1 MRMYKR
7 QHPITMLLELK
18 ITDFIPLII
27 FMFSLNGKFPFW
39 YLIPAAFGL
48 LTVFSA
54 FEKWYYTTYWVENNV
69 LHVKQGLFVKKE
81 SYLNKERVQTINTS
95 SNVLYQ
101 MLGLKKIQIE
111 TAGGG
116 DEAEVS
122 LAGITVE
129 EATELIAMLNESASE
144 LKVEKTLEEVEVKE
158 IITEEKQAREYKL
171 TWKEILIASVTS
183 GQFGL
188 LFSLIFFVYHQVDE
202 YIPKW
207 IENSV
212 KSYVMEHDIYGWI
225 FMIAILLGLS
235 WIISTIGYALKH
247 GDFTVNRRN
256 DEVRISQGL
265 LEKKELVLKLHRIQ
279 GITIK
284 EGILRQPFGYCA
296 VQVEVIQ
303 SKGTGDEKEKVT
315 LHPIIR
321 KDRVQQLLA
330 HLQLPYELNANITSL
345 PKAALRRYLIDSF
358 IFFAMLAIP
367 LTGISIY
374 FEKYYIM
381 WALLPL
387 AILIFTLGY
396 ATFKTN
402 GYSVKGEQITLV
414 YRSVGKYTGLIRRR
428 HVQSMEKTQS
438 YFQRRADLCT
448 YKFSSAS
455 SSYKIEHT
463 RVEDAERMQDWYKK
477 KLRDRKSVV

>member
-1 MRMYKR
+1 MYKR

-18 ITDFIPLII
+18 ITDFIPFII
-27 FMFSLNGKFPFW
+27 FLFSLKGKFPFW
-39 YLIPAAFGL
+39 YLVPIGFAVI
-48 LTVFSA
+48 TIVSA
-54 FEKWYYTTYWVENNV
+54 IVGWYYKVYWIENNV
-69 LHVKQGLFVKKE
+69 LHIKEGLFVKKE

-95 SNVLYQ
+95 SGMLYQ
-101 MLGLKKIQIE
+101 VLGLKKIKIE

-116 DEAEVS
+116 NEPEVS

-129 EATELIAMLNESASE
+129 EATKLITMLNEPTSVV
-144 LKVEKTLEEVEVKE
+144 KVEETSEEVVRKE
-158 IITEEKQAREYKL
+158 IITEEKQTTEYKL
-171 TWKEILIASVTS
+171 TWKEILIASITS

-188 LFSLIFFVYHQVDE
+188 LFSLIFFVYNQVDE
-202 YIPKW
+202 YIPRW
-207 IENSV
+207 IKNSV
-212 KSYVMEHDIYGWI
+212 ESYVMDHDIYGWI
-225 FMIAILLGLS
+225 YMVAILLVVS

-247 GDFTVNRRN
+247 GDFTVNRKN

-303 SKGTGDEKEKVT
+303 SEGKEEKVT

-321 KDRVQQLLA
+321 KDRVQQLLT
-330 HLQLPYELNANITSL
+330 HLQLPYELNTNIISL

-387 AILIFTLGY
+387 AILIFTLGC

-402 GYSVKGEQITLV
+402 GYGVNGEQITLV
-414 YRSVGKYTGLIRRR
+414 YRSVGKYTGLVKRR

-438 YFQRRADLCT
+438 YFQRRVDLCT

-455 SSYKIEHT
+455 SNYKLEHT

-477 KLRDRKSVV
+477 RISED

>member
-1 MRMYKR
+1 MYKR

-48 LTVFSA
+48 LTIFSA

-116 DEAEVS
+116 DDAEVS

-129 EATELIAMLNESASE
+129 EATELIAMLNEPTRE
-144 LKVEKTLEEVEVKE
+144 LKAEEISEEVVEKE
-158 IITEEKQAREYKL
+158 IVTEEKQATEYKL
-171 TWKEILIASVTS
+171 TWKEILLASVTS

-188 LFSLIFFVYHQVDE
+188 LFSLIFFVYNQVDE

-207 IENSV
+207 IKNKVE
-212 KSYVMEHDIYGWI
+212 SYVMDHDIYGWI
-225 FMIAILLGLS
+225 YMVAILLVIS

-256 DEVRISQGL
+256 DEVRILQGL

-284 EGILRQPFGYCA
+284 ESILRQPFGYCA

-303 SKGTGDEKEKVT
+303 SKGLGDEKEKVT

-330 HLQLPYELNANITSL
+330 HLQLPYELNTNIISL
-345 PKAALRRYLIDSF
+345 PKSALRRYLIDSF

-381 WALLPL
+381 WALIPL

-396 ATFKTN
+396 GTFKTN
-402 GYSVKGEQITLV
+402 GYSVNGEQITLV
-414 YRSVGKYTGLIRRR
+414 YRSVGKYTGLVRRR

-448 YKFSSAS
+448 YKFSNAS
-455 SSYKIEHT
+455 SNYKLEHT
-463 RVEDAERMQDWYKK
+463 RVADAERMQDWYKK
-477 KLRDRKSVV
+477 ELSED

>member
-1 MRMYKR
+1 MYKR

-225 FMIAILLGLS
+225 LMIAILLVLS

-303 SKGTGDEKEKVT
+303 SKGTDDEKEKVT

-402 GYSVKGEQITLV
+402 GYSVNGEQITLV
-414 YRSVGKYTGLIRRR
+414 YRSVGKYIGLIRRR

-477 KLRDRKSVV
+477 KLSEN

>member
-1 MRMYKR
+1 MYKR

-122 LAGITVE
+122 LAGIMVE

-477 KLRDRKSVV
+477 KLSEN

>member
-1 MRMYKR
+1 MYKR

-116 DEAEVS
+116 DDAEVS
-122 LAGITVE
+122 LAGITAE
-129 EATELIAMLNESASE
+129 EATELIAMLNEPTPEVKVDETSE
-144 LKVEKTLEEVEVKE
+144 EVVEKE
-158 IITEEKQAREYKL
+158 IVTEEKQSTEYKL
-171 TWKEILIASVTS
+171 TWKEILLASVTS

-207 IENSV
+207 IENGV
-212 KSYVMEHDIYGWI
+212 KSYIMEHDIYGWI
-225 FMIAILLGLS
+225 FMVAILIVLS

-247 GDFTVNRRN
+247 GNFTVNRRN
-256 DEVRISQGL
+256 DEVRIAQGL

-284 EGILRQPFGYCA
+284 ESMLRQPFGYCA

-303 SKGTGDEKEKVT
+303 GKGLGDEKEKVT

-321 KDRVQQLLA
+321 KDRVQQLLT
-330 HLQLPYELNANITSL
+330 HLQLPYELNTNIISL
-345 PKAALRRYLIDSF
+345 PKAALCRYLIDSF

-374 FEKYYIM
+374 FEKHFIM
-381 WALLPL
+381 WALIPL

-402 GYSVKGEQITLV
+402 GYSVNGEQITLV
-414 YRSVGKYTGLIRRR
+414 YRSVGKYTGLVRRR

-438 YFQRRADLCT
+438 YFQRRANLCT
-448 YKFSSAS
+448 YKFSNAS
-455 SSYKIEHT
+455 SNYKLEHT

-477 KLRDRKSVV
+477 KLSEN

>member
-1 MRMYKR
+1 MYKR

-225 FMIAILLGLS
+225 LMIAILLVLS

-247 GDFTVNRRN
+247 GNFTVNRRN

-367 LTGISIY
+367 LTGIGIY

-402 GYSVKGEQITLV
+402 GYSVNGEQITLV

-477 KLRDRKSVV
+477 KINEM

>member
-463 RVEDAERMQDWYKK
+463 RVEDAEIMQDWYKK
-477 KLRDRKSVV
+477 KLSEN

>member
-1 MRMYKR
+1 MYKR

-18 ITDFIPLII
+18 ITDFIPLLI

-116 DEAEVS
+116 DDAEVS

-129 EATELIAMLNESASE
+129 EATELIALLNEP
-144 LKVEKTLEEVEVKE
+144 TPEVKAEETLDEVVENTVKKE
-158 IITEEKQAREYKL
+158 IVTEEKQSTEYKL
-171 TWKEILIASVTS
+171 TWKEILLASVTS

-188 LFSLIFFVYHQVDE
+188 LFSLIFFVYNQVDE

-207 IENSV
+207 IKNSV
-212 KSYVMEHDIYGWI
+212 ESYVMDHDIYGWI
-225 FMIAILLGLS
+225 YMVAILLVIS
-235 WIISTIGYALKH
+235 WMISTIGYALKH

-284 EGILRQPFGYCA
+284 ESMLRQPFGYCA

-303 SKGTGDEKEKVT
+303 GKGLGDEKEEVT

-330 HLQLPYELNANITSL
+330 HLRLPYELNTNIISL

-374 FEKYYIM
+374 FEKHFIM
-381 WALLPL
+381 WALIPL
-387 AILIFTLGY
+387 AILIFILGY

-402 GYSVKGEQITLV
+402 GYGVNGEQITLV
-414 YRSVGKYTGLIRRR
+414 YRSVGKYTGLVRRR

-438 YFQRRADLCT
+438 YFQRRANLCT
-448 YKFSSAS
+448 YKFSNAS
-455 SSYKIEHT
+455 SNYKLEHT

-477 KLRDRKSVV
+477 RLSED

>member
-1 MRMYKR
+1 MYKR

-48 LTVFSA
+48 LTVFLA

-144 LKVEKTLEEVEVKE
+144 LKVEKILEEVEVKE

-207 IENSV
+207 IENGV

-225 FMIAILLGLS
+225 FMVAMLLVLS

-284 EGILRQPFGYCA
+284 ESILRQPFGYCA

-303 SKGTGDEKEKVT
+303 SKGMGDEKEKVT

-367 LTGISIY
+367 LTGIGIY

-402 GYSVKGEQITLV
+402 GYSVNGEQITLV

-477 KLRDRKSVV
+477 KLSEN

>member
-1 MRMYKR
+1 MYKR

-69 LHVKQGLFVKKE
+69 LHVKKGLFVKKE

-225 FMIAILLGLS
+225 FMIAILLVLS

-345 PKAALRRYLIDSF
+345 PKAALRRYHIDSF

-402 GYSVKGEQITLV
+402 GYSVNGEQITLV

-477 KLRDRKSVV
+477 KLSEN

>member
-1 MRMYKR
+1 MYKR

-116 DEAEVS
+116 DDAEVS

-129 EATELIAMLNESASE
+129 EATELIAMLNDPTPEVKAE
-144 LKVEKTLEEVEVKE
+144 EVVEKE
-158 IITEEKQAREYKL
+158 IVTEEKQATEYKL
-171 TWKEILIASVTS
+171 TWKEILLASVTS

-207 IENSV
+207 IENGV

-225 FMIAILLGLS
+225 FMITILIVLS

-284 EGILRQPFGYCA
+284 ESILRQPFGYCA

-303 SKGTGDEKEKVT
+303 GKGLGDEKEKVT

-330 HLQLPYELNANITSL
+330 HLQLPYELNTNIISL

-381 WALLPL
+381 WAFIPL
-387 AILIFTLGY
+387 AILIFILGY

-402 GYSVKGEQITLV
+402 GYSVNGEQITLV
-414 YRSVGKYTGLIRRR
+414 YRSVGKYTGLVRRR
-428 HVQSMEKTQS
+428 HVQSIEKTQS

-448 YKFSSAS
+448 YKFSNAS
-455 SSYKIEHT
+455 SDYKLEHT

-477 KLRDRKSVV
+477 RMSEN

>member
-1 MRMYKR
+1 MYKR

-225 FMIAILLGLS
+225 LMIAILLVLS

-247 GDFTVNRRN
+247 GNFTVNRKN

-265 LEKKELVLKLHRIQ
+265 LERKELVLKLHRIQ

-303 SKGTGDEKEKVT
+303 SEGKEEKVT

-330 HLQLPYELNANITSL
+330 HLQLPYELNASITSL

-402 GYSVKGEQITLV
+402 GYSVNGEQITLV

-477 KLRDRKSVV
+477 KINEM

>member
-1 MRMYKR
+1 MYKR

-18 ITDFIPLII
+18 ITDFIPLLI

-39 YLIPAAFGL
+39 YLIPAGFGL

-116 DEAEVS
+116 DDAEVS
-122 LAGITVE
+122 LAGITE
-129 EATELIAMLNESASE
+129 DEAKELISLLNEPTPEVKAE
-144 LKVEKTLEEVEVKE
+144 ETLDEVVEKEV
-158 IITEEKQAREYKL
+158 ITEEKQATEYKL
-171 TWKEILIASVTS
+171 TLKEILLASVTS

-207 IENSV
+207 IKHRVE
-212 KSYVMEHDIYGWI
+212 SYVMDHDIYGWI
-225 FMIAILLGLS
+225 YMVAILLVLS

-247 GDFTVNRRN
+247 GNFTVNRKN

-265 LEKKELVLKLHRIQ
+265 LERKELVLKLHRIQ

-284 EGILRQPFGYCA
+284 EGILRQMFGYCA

-303 SKGTGDEKEKVT
+303 SKGMGEEKDKVT

-321 KDRVQQLLA
+321 KDRVQDLLV
-330 HLQLPYELNANITSL
+330 HLQLPYELNTNIISL

-358 IFFAMLAIP
+358 LLFAMLAIP
-367 LTGISIY
+367 ITGISIY
-374 FEKYYIM
+374 FEKYFIM

-402 GYSVKGEQITLV
+402 GYSVNGEQITIV
-414 YRSVGKYTGLIRRR
+414 YRSVGKYTGLVRRR
-428 HVQSMEKTQS
+428 HVQSIEKTQS
-438 YFQRRADLCT
+438 YFQRRAGLCT

-455 SSYKIEHT
+455 SNYKLEHI

-477 KLRDRKSVV
+477 RICGD

>member
-1 MRMYKR
+1 MYKR

-116 DEAEVS
+116 DDAEVS
-122 LAGITVE
+122 LAGITE
-129 EATELIAMLNESASE
+129 DEAKELISLLNEPTPEVKAEETSE
-144 LKVEKTLEEVEVKE
+144 EVVEKEVM
-158 IITEEKQAREYKL
+158 TEEKQATEYKL
-171 TWKEILIASVTS
+171 TLKEILLASVTS

-207 IENSV
+207 IENGV
-212 KSYVMEHDIYGWI
+212 KSYVMEHDVYGWI
-225 FMIAILLGLS
+225 FMVAILIVLS

-247 GDFTVNRRN
+247 GNFTVNRRN

-284 EGILRQPFGYCA
+284 ESILRQPFGYCA

-303 SKGTGDEKEKVT
+303 SKRMGDEKEKVT

-330 HLQLPYELNANITSL
+330 HLQLPYELNTNIISL
-345 PKAALRRYLIDSF
+345 PKVALRRYLIDSF

-367 LTGISIY
+367 LIGISIY
-374 FEKYYIM
+374 FEKHFIM
-381 WALLPL
+381 WALIPL

-402 GYSVKGEQITLV
+402 GYSVNGEQITLV
-414 YRSVGKYTGLIRRR
+414 YRSVGKYTGLVRRR
-428 HVQSMEKTQS
+428 HVQSMEKTRS

-448 YKFSSAS
+448 YKFSNAS
-455 SSYKIEHT
+455 SNYKLEHT
-463 RVEDAERMQDWYKK
+463 RVADAERMQDWYKK
-477 KLRDRKSVV
+477 RMSEN

>member
-1 MRMYKR
+1 MYKR

-225 FMIAILLGLS
+225 LMIAILLVLS

-367 LTGISIY
+367 LTGIGIY

-402 GYSVKGEQITLV
+402 GYSVNGEQITLV

-477 KLRDRKSVV
+477 KLNEN

>member
-1 MRMYKR
+1 MYKR

-144 LKVEKTLEEVEVKE
+144 LKVEKILEEVEVKE

-207 IENSV
+207 IENGV

-225 FMIAILLGLS
+225 FMVAMLLVLS

-284 EGILRQPFGYCA
+284 ESILRQPFGYCA

-303 SKGTGDEKEKVT
+303 SKGMGDEKEKVT

-367 LTGISIY
+367 LTGIGIY

-402 GYSVKGEQITLV
+402 GYSVNGEQITLV

-477 KLRDRKSVV
+477 KLSEN

>member
-1 MRMYKR
+1 
-7 QHPITMLLELK
+7 MLLELK

-144 LKVEKTLEEVEVKE
+144 LKVEKTSEEVEVKE

-225 FMIAILLGLS
+225 FMIAILLVLS

-303 SKGTGDEKEKVT
+303 SKGTDDEKEKVT

-402 GYSVKGEQITLV
+402 GYSVNGEQITLV

-477 KLRDRKSVV
+477 KLSEK

>member
-1 MRMYKR
+1 MYKR

-54 FEKWYYTTYWVENNV
+54 FEKWYYTIYWIENNV

-116 DEAEVS
+116 DDAEVS

-129 EATELIAMLNESASE
+129 EATELIAMLNEPTPEVKAEDTSE
-144 LKVEKTLEEVEVKE
+144 KVVEKE
-158 IITEEKQAREYKL
+158 IVTEEKQATEYKL
-171 TWKEILIASVTS
+171 TWKEILLASVTS

-207 IENSV
+207 IENGV

-225 FMIAILLGLS
+225 FMIVILIVLS

-265 LEKKELVLKLHRIQ
+265 LEKKELALKLHRIQ

-284 EGILRQPFGYCA
+284 ESILRQPFGYCA

-303 SKGTGDEKEKVT
+303 SKGLGDEKEKVT

-330 HLQLPYELNANITSL
+330 HLQLPYELNTNIISL

-381 WALLPL
+381 WALIPL

-396 ATFKTN
+396 GTFKTN
-402 GYSVKGEQITLV
+402 GYSVNGEQITLV
-414 YRSVGKYTGLIRRR
+414 YRSVGKYTGLVRRR

-448 YKFSSAS
+448 YKFSNAS
-455 SSYKIEHT
+455 SNYKLEHT
-463 RVEDAERMQDWYKK
+463 RVADAERMQDWYKK
-477 KLRDRKSVV
+477 ELSED

>member
-1 MRMYKR
+1 MYKR

-27 FMFSLNGKFPFW
+27 FLFSLRGKFPFW
-39 YLIPAAFGL
+39 YLVPIGFAVI
-48 LTVFSA
+48 TIVSA
-54 FEKWYYTTYWVENNV
+54 IVGWYYKVYWVENNV

-129 EATELIAMLNESASE
+129 EATELITLLNEPTPEVKA
-144 LKVEKTLEEVEVKE
+144 EKTLDEAAENTVEKAIV
-158 IITEEKQAREYKL
+158 TEEKQTTEYKL

-183 GQFGL
+183 GQFGV

-207 IENSV
+207 IKNSV
-212 KSYVMEHDIYGWI
+212 TSYVMDHDIYGWI
-225 FMIAILLGLS
+225 YMVAILLVVS
-235 WIISTIGYALKH
+235 WMISTIGYALKH
-247 GDFTVNRRN
+247 GNFTVNRKN

-265 LEKKELVLKLHRIQ
+265 LERKELVLKLHRIQ

-303 SKGTGDEKEKVT
+303 SEGKEEKVT

-330 HLQLPYELNANITSL
+330 HLQLPYELNASITSL

-396 ATFKTN
+396 TTFKTN
-402 GYSVKGEQITLV
+402 GYSVNGEQITLV

-477 KLRDRKSVV
+477 KINEM

>member
-1 MRMYKR
+1 MYKR

-18 ITDFIPLII
+18 LTDFIPLII

-39 YLIPAAFGL
+39 YLIPAGFGV

-95 SNVLYQ
+95 SGMLYQ
-101 MLGLKKIQIE
+101 VLGLKKIKIE

-116 DEAEVS
+116 DDAEVS

-129 EATELIAMLNESASE
+129 EATELIAMLNEPTPEVKAEETS
-144 LKVEKTLEEVEVKE
+144 EEVVETE
-158 IITEEKQAREYKL
+158 IITEEKQATEYKL
-171 TWKEILIASVTS
+171 TWKEILLASITS

-188 LFSLIFFVYHQVDE
+188 LFSLIFVVYNQVDE

-207 IENSV
+207 IKNSV
-212 KSYVMEHDIYGWI
+212 ESYVMDHDIYGWI
-225 FMIAILLGLS
+225 YMVAILLVVS

-247 GDFTVNRRN
+247 GNFTVNRKN

-265 LEKKELVLKLHRIQ
+265 LERKELVLKLHRIQ

-284 EGILRQPFGYCA
+284 ESILRQPFGYCA

-303 SKGTGDEKEKVT
+303 SEGKEEKVT

-330 HLQLPYELNANITSL
+330 HLQLPYELNTNIISL

-374 FEKYYIM
+374 FEKYFIM
-381 WALLPL
+381 WAVLPL

-402 GYSVKGEQITLV
+402 GYGVNGEQITLV
-414 YRSVGKYTGLIRRR
+414 YRSIGKHTGLVRRR
-428 HVQSMEKTQS
+428 HVQSIEKAQS

-448 YKFSSAS
+448 YTFSSAS
-455 SSYKIEHT
+455 SNYKLEHT

-477 KLRDRKSVV
+477 RISEN

>member
-1 MRMYKR
+1 MYKR

-18 ITDFIPLII
+18 ITDFIPFII
-27 FMFSLNGKFPFW
+27 FLFSLKGKFPFW
-39 YLIPAAFGL
+39 YLVPIGFAVI
-48 LTVFSA
+48 TIVSA
-54 FEKWYYTTYWVENNV
+54 IVGWYYKVYWVENNV
-69 LHVKQGLFVKKE
+69 LHIKEGLFVKKE

-95 SNVLYQ
+95 SGMLYQ
-101 MLGLKKIQIE
+101 VLGLKKIKIE

-116 DEAEVS
+116 NEPEVS

-129 EATELIAMLNESASE
+129 EATKLITMLNEPTSVV
-144 LKVEKTLEEVEVKE
+144 KVEETSEEVVVQKE
-158 IITEEKQAREYKL
+158 IITGEKQTTEYKL

-188 LFSLIFFVYHQVDE
+188 LFSLIFFVYNQVDE

-207 IENSV
+207 IKNSV
-212 KSYVMEHDIYGWI
+212 ESYVMDHDIYGWI
-225 FMIAILLGLS
+225 YMVAILLVVS

-247 GDFTVNRRN
+247 GNFTVNRKN

-265 LEKKELVLKLHRIQ
+265 LERKELVLKLHRIQ

-303 SKGTGDEKEKVT
+303 SEGKEEKIT

-330 HLQLPYELNANITSL
+330 HLQLPYDLNTNIISL

-381 WALLPL
+381 WVLLPL

-402 GYSVKGEQITLV
+402 GYGVNGEQITIV
-414 YRSVGKYTGLIRRR
+414 YRSIGKYTGLVRRR

-455 SSYKIEHT
+455 SNYKLEHT

-477 KLRDRKSVV
+477 RISED

>member
-1 MRMYKR
+1 MYKR

-116 DEAEVS
+116 DDAEVS

-129 EATELIAMLNESASE
+129 EATELIAMLNDPTPEVKAEETSE
-144 LKVEKTLEEVEVKE
+144 EVVEKE
-158 IITEEKQAREYKL
+158 IVTEEKQATEYKL
-171 TWKEILIASVTS
+171 TWKEILLASVTS

-207 IENSV
+207 IENGV

-225 FMIAILLGLS
+225 FMIAILIVLS

-284 EGILRQPFGYCA
+284 ESILRQPFGYCA

-303 SKGTGDEKEKVT
+303 GKGLGDEKEKVT

-330 HLQLPYELNANITSL
+330 HLQLPYELNTNIISL

-381 WALLPL
+381 WAFIPL
-387 AILIFTLGY
+387 AILIFILGY

-402 GYSVKGEQITLV
+402 GYSVNGEQITLV
-414 YRSVGKYTGLIRRR
+414 YRSVGKYTGLVRRR

-438 YFQRRADLCT
+438 YFQRRANLCT
-448 YKFSSAS
+448 YKFSNAS
-455 SSYKIEHT
+455 SNYKLEHT
-463 RVEDAERMQDWYKK
+463 RVEDAERMQGWYKK
-477 KLRDRKSVV
+477 ELSED

>member
-1 MRMYKR
+1 MYKR
-7 QHPITMLLELK
+7 QHPIMMLLELK

-116 DEAEVS
+116 DDAEVS

-129 EATELIAMLNESASE
+129 EATELITMLNDPTPEV
-144 LKVEKTLEEVEVKE
+144 KVEETSEEVVEKE
-158 IITEEKQAREYKL
+158 IVTEEKQATEYKL
-171 TWKEILIASVTS
+171 TWKEILLASVTS

-207 IENSV
+207 IENGV

-225 FMIAILLGLS
+225 FMIAILIVLS

-284 EGILRQPFGYCA
+284 ESILRQPFGYCA

-303 SKGTGDEKEKVT
+303 SKGLGDEKEKVT

-330 HLQLPYELNANITSL
+330 HLQLPYELNTNIISL

-381 WALLPL
+381 WAFIPL
-387 AILIFTLGY
+387 AILIFILGY

-402 GYSVKGEQITLV
+402 GYSVNGEQITLV
-414 YRSVGKYTGLIRRR
+414 YRSVGKYTGLVRRR

-448 YKFSSAS
+448 YKFSNAS
-455 SSYKIEHT
+455 SDYKLEHT

-477 KLRDRKSVV
+477 RMSEN

>member
-1 MRMYKR
+1 MYKR

-116 DEAEVS
+116 DDAEVS
-122 LAGITVE
+122 LAGITAE
-129 EATELIAMLNESASE
+129 EATELIALLNEPTLEVKAE
-144 LKVEKTLEEVEVKE
+144 ETLDEAVEHTVEKE
-158 IITEEKQAREYKL
+158 IVTEEKQSTEYKL
-171 TWKEILIASVTS
+171 TWKEILLASVTS

-207 IENSV
+207 IENGV

-225 FMIAILLGLS
+225 FMVAILIVLS

-247 GDFTVNRRN
+247 GNFTVNRRN
-256 DEVRISQGL
+256 DEVRIAQGL
-265 LEKKELVLKLHRIQ
+265 LERKELVLKLHRIQ

-284 EGILRQPFGYCA
+284 EGIFRQMFGYCA

-303 SKGTGDEKEKVT
+303 GKGLGDEKEKVT

-321 KDRVQQLLA
+321 KERVQQLLA
-330 HLQLPYELNANITSL
+330 DLQLPYELNTNIISL

-367 LTGISIY
+367 LIGISIY
-374 FEKYYIM
+374 FEKHFIM
-381 WALLPL
+381 LALIPL

-402 GYSVKGEQITLV
+402 GYSVNGEQITLV
-414 YRSVGKYTGLIRRR
+414 YRSVGKYTGLVRRR

-438 YFQRRADLCT
+438 YFQRRANLCT
-448 YKFSSAS
+448 YKFSNAS
-455 SSYKIEHT
+455 SNYKLEHT
-463 RVEDAERMQDWYKK
+463 RVEDAKRMQDWYKRA
-477 KLRDRKSVV
+477 LSED

>member
-1 MRMYKR
+1 MYKR

-225 FMIAILLGLS
+225 FMIAILLVLS

-303 SKGTGDEKEKVT
+303 SKGTDDEKEKVT

-402 GYSVKGEQITLV
+402 GYSVNGEQITLV

-477 KLRDRKSVV
+477 LSEN

>member
-1 MRMYKR
+1 MYKR

-69 LHVKQGLFVKKE
+69 LHVKKGLFVKKE

-225 FMIAILLGLS
+225 FMIAILLVLS

-402 GYSVKGEQITLV
+402 GYSVNGEQITLV

-477 KLRDRKSVV
+477 KLSEN

>member
-1 MRMYKR
+1 MYKR

-48 LTVFSA
+48 LTIFSA

-116 DEAEVS
+116 DDAEVS

-129 EATELIAMLNESASE
+129 EATELIAMLNEPTRE
-144 LKVEKTLEEVEVKE
+144 LKAEEISEEVVEKE
-158 IITEEKQAREYKL
+158 IVTEEKQATEYKL
-171 TWKEILIASVTS
+171 TWKEILLASVTS

-188 LFSLIFFVYHQVDE
+188 LFSLIFFVYNQVDE

-207 IENSV
+207 IKNKVE
-212 KSYVMEHDIYGWI
+212 SYVMDHDIYGWI
-225 FMIAILLGLS
+225 YMVAILLVIS
-235 WIISTIGYALKH
+235 WMISTIGYALKH

-256 DEVRISQGL
+256 DEVRILQGL

-284 EGILRQPFGYCA
+284 ESILRQPFGYCA

-303 SKGTGDEKEKVT
+303 SKGLGDEKEKVT

-330 HLQLPYELNANITSL
+330 HLELPYELNTNIISL

-381 WALLPL
+381 WALIPL

-396 ATFKTN
+396 GTFKTN
-402 GYSVKGEQITLV
+402 GYSVNGEQITLV
-414 YRSVGKYTGLIRRR
+414 YRSVGKYTGLVRRR

-448 YKFSSAS
+448 YKFSNAS
-455 SSYKIEHT
+455 SNYKLEHT
-463 RVEDAERMQDWYKK
+463 RVADAERMQDWYKK
-477 KLRDRKSVV
+477 ELSED

>member
-1 MRMYKR
+1 MYKR

-116 DEAEVS
+116 DDAEVS

-129 EATELIAMLNESASE
+129 EATELIAMLNEPNLEVKAEETSE
-144 LKVEKTLEEVEVKE
+144 VVEKE
-158 IITEEKQAREYKL
+158 IVTEEKQSTEYKL
-171 TWKEILIASVTS
+171 TWKEILLASVTS

-207 IENSV
+207 IENGV
-212 KSYVMEHDIYGWI
+212 KSYVMEHDVYGWI
-225 FMIAILLGLS
+225 FMVAILIVLS

-247 GDFTVNRRN
+247 GNFTVNRRN

-284 EGILRQPFGYCA
+284 ESILRQPFGYCA

-303 SKGTGDEKEKVT
+303 SKGMGDEKEKVT

-321 KDRVQQLLA
+321 KDRVQQLLT
-330 HLQLPYELNANITSL
+330 HLQLPYELNTNIISL

-367 LTGISIY
+367 LIGISIY
-374 FEKYYIM
+374 FEKHFIM
-381 WALLPL
+381 WALIPL

-402 GYSVKGEQITLV
+402 GYSVNGEQITLV
-414 YRSVGKYTGLIRRR
+414 YRSVGKYTGLVRRR

-438 YFQRRADLCT
+438 YFQSRADLCT
-448 YKFSSAS
+448 YKFSNAS
-455 SSYKIEHT
+455 SNYKLEHT
-463 RVEDAERMQDWYKK
+463 RVADAERMQDWYKK
-477 KLRDRKSVV
+477 RMSEN

>member
-1 MRMYKR
+1 MYKR

-27 FMFSLNGKFPFW
+27 FLFSLRGNFPFW
-39 YLIPAAFGL
+39 YLVPIGFAL
-48 LTVFSA
+48 ITIISA
-54 FEKWYYTTYWVENNV
+54 IVGWYYKVYWVENNV

-129 EATELIAMLNESASE
+129 EATELITLLNEPTPEVKA
-144 LKVEKTLEEVEVKE
+144 EKTLDEAAENTVEKAIV
-158 IITEEKQAREYKL
+158 TEEKQTTEYKL

-183 GQFGL
+183 GQFGV

-207 IENSV
+207 IKNSV
-212 KSYVMEHDIYGWI
+212 TSYVMDHDIYGWI
-225 FMIAILLGLS
+225 YMVAILLVVS
-235 WIISTIGYALKH
+235 WMISTIGYALKH
-247 GDFTVNRRN
+247 GNFTVNRKN

-265 LEKKELVLKLHRIQ
+265 LERKELVLKLHRIQ

-303 SKGTGDEKEKVT
+303 SEGKEEKVT

-330 HLQLPYELNANITSL
+330 HLQLPYELNASITSL

-402 GYSVKGEQITLV
+402 GYSVNGEQITLV

-463 RVEDAERMQDWYKK
+463 RVEDVERMQDWYKK
-477 KLRDRKSVV
+477 KINEM

>member
-1 MRMYKR
+1 MYKR

-39 YLIPAAFGL
+39 YLIPAGFGL

-95 SNVLYQ
+95 SGMLYQ
-101 MLGLKKIQIE
+101 VLGLKKIKIE

-116 DEAEVS
+116 DDAEVS

-129 EATELIAMLNESASE
+129 EATELIAMLNEPTPEVKAEETS
-144 LKVEKTLEEVEVKE
+144 EEVVETE
-158 IITEEKQAREYKL
+158 IITEEEQATEYKL
-171 TWKEILIASVTS
+171 TWKEILLASITS

-188 LFSLIFFVYHQVDE
+188 LFSLIFVVYNQVDE

-207 IENSV
+207 IKNSV
-212 KSYVMEHDIYGWI
+212 ESYVMDHDIYGWI
-225 FMIAILLGLS
+225 YMVAILLVVS

-247 GDFTVNRRN
+247 GNFTVNRKN

-265 LEKKELVLKLHRIQ
+265 LERKELVLKLHRIQ

-284 EGILRQPFGYCA
+284 ESILRQPFGYCA

-303 SKGTGDEKEKVT
+303 SEGKEEKVT

-330 HLQLPYELNANITSL
+330 HLQLPYELNTNIISL

-402 GYSVKGEQITLV
+402 GYGVTGEQITMV
-414 YRSVGKYTGLIRRR
+414 HRSIGKHTGLVRRR
-428 HVQSMEKTQS
+428 HVQSIEKTQS

-448 YKFSSAS
+448 YTFSSAS
-455 SSYKIEHT
+455 SNYKLEHT

-477 KLRDRKSVV
+477 RISEN